1 METDYKQNLHC
12 IISKEEY
19 FDICWRRILH
29 KSWKWLIFYA
39 ILIVLML
46 VSYIISSFS
55 GYWIAC
61 FFLLLMVIFMFG
73 SFRRSIKRGYDQ
85 SVKLNNLEYDVT
97 IFEDHF
103 DIQTKNGN
111 ASYEFQ
117 QIHSVKSVKGFYLLY
132 TTSVNMVIIPKYR
145 CTPETEEIL
154 KKWVSR

>member
-1 METDYKQNLHC
+1 MK
-12 IISKEEY
+12 
-19 FDICWRRILH
+19 
-29 KSWKWLIFYA
+29 KSWKPLIIYA
-39 ILIVLML
+39 ILIVIML
-46 VSYIISSFS
+46 VSYFLSSFS

-61 FFLLLMVIFMFG
+61 SIMLLMVMFG
-73 SFRRSIKRGYDQ
+73 SYQRGIKKGYNQSIKI
-85 SVKLNNLEYDVT
+85 SALEYDVT

>member
-1 METDYKQNLHC
+1 MK
-12 IISKEEY
+12 
-19 FDICWRRILH
+19 
-29 KSWKWLIFYA
+29 KSWKPLIIYA
-39 ILIVLML
+39 ILIVIML
-46 VSYIISSFS
+46 VSYFLSSFS
-55 GYWIAC
+55 GYWFAC
-61 FFLLLMVIFMFG
+61 FIMLLMVIFMFG
-73 SFRRSIKRGYDQ
+73 SYQRGIKKGYNQSIKI
-85 SVKLNNLEYDVT
+85 NALEYDIT

-154 KKWVSR
+154 KKWGSR